1 MKMVKPIILAIG
13 SIPVI
18 LAILI
23 VIPMVTMEE
32 IPMSAI
38 NSYDKIQIEFTKHDL
53 RVVSF
58 GVTEKS
64 VADMT
69 QVLIIDNDGSVQYTE
84 IRDVAVPNAI
94 CDVDIW
100 DEVECPTATINQS
113 QIKSSISD
121 AQLQKL
127 TAMIKETGFM
137 SIPKESFPIKEDVES
152 YTKFTVKI
160 TLNDARTQ
168 IFWPEQDATE
178 KFIPP
183 IVTAV
188 ESELVDIISK
198 IIE

>member
-1 MKMVKPIILAIG
+1 MVKPIILAIG
-13 SIPVI
+13 AIPVI
-18 LAILI
+18 FAMLI

-32 IPMSAI
+32 IPISAI
-38 NSYDKIQIEFTKHDL
+38 NSDDKIRIEFTKHDL

-64 VADMT
+64 VVDMT
-69 QVLIIDNDGSVQYTE
+69 QVLIIENDGSVQYTKVK
-84 IRDVAVPNAI
+84 DGV
-94 CDVDIW
+94 
-100 DEVECPTATINQS
+100 NQS
-113 QIKSSISD
+113 LVKSSISD

-168 IFWPEQDATE
+168 IFWPDQNATE

-188 ESELVDIISK
+188 ESELIDIISK

>member
-1 MKMVKPIILAIG
+1 MVKPIILAIG

-32 IPMSAI
+32 IPTSAI
-38 NSYDKIQIEFTKHDL
+38 NSNDNVYIEFTKHDL
-53 RVVSF
+53 RIVSF

-69 QVLIIDNDGSVQYTE
+69 QVLIIDNDGNVQYTE
-84 IRDVAVPNAI
+84 VKDGV
-94 CDVDIW
+94 
-100 DEVECPTATINQS
+100 NQS
-113 QIKSSISD
+113 LVKSSISNE
-121 AQLQKL
+121 QLQKL

-188 ESELVDIISK
+188 ESELVGIISK

>member
-32 IPMSAI
+32 IPTSAI
-38 NSYDKIQIEFTKHDL
+38 NPNDKIQIEFTKHDL
-53 RVVSF
+53 RIVSF
-58 GVTEKS
+58 GVTDKTI
-64 VADMT
+64 ADNT
-69 QVLIIDNDGSVQYTE
+69 QVLTIENDGTVQYTE
-84 IRDVAVPNAI
+84 IKDGVNK
-94 CDVDIW
+94 
-100 DEVECPTATINQS
+100 S
-113 QIKSSISD
+113 QFTSSISNE
-121 AQLQKL
+121 QLQKL
-127 TAMIKETGFM
+127 SAMIKETGFM
-137 SIPKESFPIKEDVES
+137 SIPKESFPIKDDVES

-160 TLNDARTQ
+160 TLNDAKTQ

-183 IVTAV
+183 IVTML
-188 ESELVDIISK
+188 ESELEDIVNQ

>member
-32 IPMSAI
+32 IPTSAI
-38 NSYDKIQIEFTKHDL
+38 NSNDNVYIEFTKHDL

-58 GVTEKS
+58 GITEKS

-69 QVLIIDNDGSVQYTE
+69 QVLIIDNDGGVQYTE
-84 IRDVAVPNAI
+84 VKDGV
-94 CDVDIW
+94 
-100 DEVECPTATINQS
+100 NQS
-113 QIKSSISD
+113 MVKSSISD

-137 SIPKESFPIKEDVES
+137 SIPKESFPIKDDIES

-160 TLNDARTQ
+160 TLNAAKTQ
-168 IFWPEQDATE
+168 IFWPDQDATE

-188 ESELVDIISK
+188 EDELVGIIDG
-198 IIE
+198 IRE

>member
-32 IPMSAI
+32 IPTSAI
-38 NSYDKIQIEFTKHDL
+38 NPNDKIQIEFTKHDL
-53 RVVSF
+53 RIVSF
-58 GVTEKS
+58 GVTDKII
-64 VADMT
+64 ADNT
-69 QVLIIDNDGSVQYTE
+69 QVLTIENDGTVQYTE
-84 IRDVAVPNAI
+84 INDGVNK
-94 CDVDIW
+94 
-100 DEVECPTATINQS
+100 S
-113 QIKSSISD
+113 QFTSSISNE
-121 AQLQKL
+121 QLQKL

-137 SIPKESFPIKEDVES
+137 SIPKESFPIKDDIES

-160 TLNDARTQ
+160 TLNDAKTQ

-183 IVTAV
+183 IVTML
-188 ESELVDIISK
+188 ESELEEIIIS
-198 IIE
+198 ISSGGS

>member
-1 MKMVKPIILAIG
+1 MKMVKPIIVGVAA
-13 SIPVI
+13 IPVI

-23 VIPMVTMEE
+23 VIPMVTMEK
-32 IPMSAI
+32 IPTSAI
-38 NSYDKIQIEFTKHDL
+38 NPNDNVHIEFTKHDL

-69 QVLIIDNDGSVQYTE
+69 QVLIIENDGSVQYTE
-84 IRDVAVPNAI
+84 VKDGV
-94 CDVDIW
+94 
-100 DEVECPTATINQS
+100 NQS
-113 QIKSSISD
+113 LVKSSISD
-121 AQLQKL
+121 EQIQKL

-137 SIPKESFPIKEDVES
+137 SIPKDSFPIKDDVES
-152 YTKFTVKI
+152 YTKFMVKI
-160 TLNDARTQ
+160 TLNDAKTQ
-168 IFWPEQDATE
+168 IFWSDQDATE

-188 ESELVDIISK
+188 EEELVDIISK